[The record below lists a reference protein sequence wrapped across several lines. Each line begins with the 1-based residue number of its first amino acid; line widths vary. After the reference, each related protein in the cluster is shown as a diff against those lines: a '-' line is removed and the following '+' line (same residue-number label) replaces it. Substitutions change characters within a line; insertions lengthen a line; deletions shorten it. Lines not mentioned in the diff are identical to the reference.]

1 MVFPVIQAASL
12 MQNFIF
18 LCTLFVS
25 SVTCFAQVD
34 SIWATVSG
42 GIQHDRAQSIQR
54 TDDGGLIVVGSTASF
69 GAGAGDVWLLK
80 YDSEHTLLWSRTFG
94 GSGIDQGWSVK
105 QTVDGGFVIAGMT
118 QSQGAGSAD
127 GWLIKTDA
135 EGNMVWNRT
144 FGTSSYDW
152 LTTIDLTQDD
162 GFILGGVKGTSAQL
176 DQFWLVKTDSLG
188 NHEWQR
194 TFGGSDY
201 DQCMSVIA
209 TDDGGYA
216 MTGNTNSF
224 SAGRSDVWV
233 VRTNSAGDS
242 MWARSYGG
250 EWGEGG
256 RTIVQTFDGGFAV
269 AGKWREFRDGD
280 DDFWLVRLN
289 ESGDT
294 LWTRSYGFQYHDE
307 CNAMIQTSQ
316 GEFILAGF
324 RSRGWSAGSEQFWFV
339 TVDGDGAVMQEGI
352 AGGIGQ
358 DMANGVTIDNN
369 GNIVL
374 AGETYSF
381 GSGLDD
387 VWLVGFGNGDWLN
400 LTAPAGGENWN
411 SLTTQTITWTSADY
425 TGAVTIRLNRNFPDG
440 DWETIPELLNIPDT
454 GSASFTVSGPAAS
467 QCRIW
472 IEDAANPSVFDVSD
486 TDFHI
491 TQGTLRLSRTEL
503 DFGDVPVGLSQE
515 LSFRIFSDGPDT
527 LFVRNFSCDNP
538 DFAFEAAPFFLT
550 AGSNQT
556 VNVVFAANRS
566 GISEGELVIESSA
579 GTVFVSLS
587 GNGMLVSSAE
597 DRALPTAF
605 DVLTGYPNPFNSMT
619 TLTYSLPQSAQVSLR
634 AFDLQGRLVEELV
647 NGVQSQGE
655 HRVMWDGSQLA
666 TGTYIVVL
674 SGNGFQSMHK
684 AILLK

>member
-1 MVFPVIQAASL
+1 

-42 GIQHDRAQSIQR
+42 GIQHDRAQSILR

-127 GWLIKTDA
+127 GWLIKTDS

-152 LTTIDLTQDD
+152 LTTIDLAQDD

-242 MWARSYGG
+242 LWARSYGG

-339 TVDGDGAVMQEGI
+339 TVDGDGTVLQEGI

-358 DMANGVTIDNN
+358 DMANGVTVDNN

-387 VWLVGFGNGDWLN
+387 VWLVGFGNGDWLEITSPN
-400 LTAPAGGENWN
+400 GGEFWN
-411 SLTTQTITWTSADY
+411 SLTSATIRWNSSGFGSA
-425 TGAVTIRLNRNFPDG
+425 VNIRLNRDYPQG
-440 DWETIPELLNIPDT
+440 EWEVIDELQSVPNT
-454 GSASFTVSGPAAS
+454 GSVIWNVHGAAGTN
-467 QCRIW
+467 CRLW
-472 IEDAANPSVFDVSD
+472 IESAEEHSLYDVSD
-486 TDFHI
+486 GDFTI
-491 TQGTLRLSRTEL
+491 LR
-503 DFGDVPVGLSQE
+503 G
-515 LSFRIFSDGPDT
+515 SFRVSAIELQFGEVLLDSTETMSLTVMNDGPDSLLIT
-527 LFVRNFSCDNP
+527 GITSDHADFEVADVHDALAMGGTRVVEVTFTANMTGFQQAGILIQTSAGDFSIHATAIGAVPSGAHDQSL
-538 DFAFEAAPFFLT
+538 AESFEVLT
-550 AGSNQT
+550 A
-556 VNVVFAANRS
+556 F
-566 GISEGELVIESSA
+566 
-579 GTVFVSLS
+579 
-587 GNGMLVSSAE
+587 
-597 DRALPTAF
+597 
-605 DVLTGYPNPFNSMT
+605 PNPFNNAT
-619 TLTYSLPQSAQVSLR
+619 TLAYSLPAAGHVSLR
-634 AFDLQGRLVEELV
+634 AYDVQGRMVQELV
-647 NGVQSQGE
+647 SETQTQGE
-655 HRVMWDGSQLA
+655 HRMLWDGSQLA